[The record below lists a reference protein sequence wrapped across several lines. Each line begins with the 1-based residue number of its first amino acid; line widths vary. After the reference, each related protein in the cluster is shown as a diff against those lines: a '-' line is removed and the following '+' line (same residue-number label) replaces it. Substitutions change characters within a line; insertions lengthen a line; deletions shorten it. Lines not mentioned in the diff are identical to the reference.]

1 MSKGQIANI
10 QTKMPSSDLFISS
23 VSVNW
28 LMSSG
33 GLTMP
38 LQNTYPR
45 AAFYQMRCKDTIRN
59 EKDQIFSQKDYYL
72 LQIYTY

>member
-1 MSKGQIANI
+1 
-10 QTKMPSSDLFISS
+10 
-23 VSVNW
+23 
-28 LMSSG
+28 MSSG

-59 EKDQIFSQKDYYL
+59 GKDQILSQKDYYL
-72 LQIYTY
+72 LQIYSH